1 MKLNL
6 QNQSVTIIGGG
17 DFSDED
23 LDDCLTFGPT
33 LISADG
39 GANSV
44 DANKYKPDYII
55 GDLDSLR
62 DRNFWKAS
70 GSKLIKIEEQDTTD
84 FEKCLYSVQAASYF
98 CVGFIG
104 RRADH
109 FLSVCSSIVKYRS
122 KKVILV
128 GNHDIIFHVPRIFE
142 ICLPVNTRLSLY
154 PLQEVCGI
162 EDIGLKWSISGIKFN
177 PLKLVG
183 TSNVTIA
190 RKVKVSL
197 SNYGMLMIL
206 PRSCLKNVKEALD
219 RVNLVARDSLKT

>member
-6 QNQSVTIIGGG
+6 QNQSVTILGGG
-17 DFSDED
+17 DFSDGD
-23 LDDCLTFGPT
+23 LDDCLTFGRT

-39 GANSV
+39 GANGV

-62 DRNFWKAS
+62 NKNFWKAT

-84 FEKCLYSVQAASYF
+84 FEKCLYSVHADSYF

-109 FLSVCSSIVKYRS
+109 FLSVCSSIVKYHR

-162 EDIGLKWSISGIKFN
+162 EDFGLKWSISSIKFN
-177 PLKLVG
+177 PLKH
-183 TSNVTIA
+183 
-190 RKVKVSL
+190 
-197 SNYGMLMIL
+197 
-206 PRSCLKNVKEALD
+206 
-219 RVNLVARDSLKT
+219 NLQAI